1 MVLKPMQLAVGSGN
15 IDLVRL
21 FLDHGAGVNWT
32 FGLNQTSPLQ
42 WAIASRN
49 IDVVRL
55 LLQYGASQ
63 DHINALGWS
72 PLFFCWPLTRQG
84 EPIMLEYIKLLA
96 EDSFQDLTLLDE
108 DGWTCMHRV
117 AAFGSAEELMQLIK
131 LGADPLGKSLP
142 LGWNTLQHACFYGN
156 VSCYEQL
163 LPQFGE
169 QAISM
174 TDERGWSLLHLA
186 AASGS
191 EGLLR
196 DLLKRGADPQ
206 ALTNPSAAETMH
218 EGLYGKRC
226 SPRDIAAIEGPEHFL
241 KLDRAIED
249 LLADDEVFFDAEE

>member
-1 MVLKPMQLAVGSGN
+1 MVLTSMQLAVGSGN

-63 DHINALGWS
+63 DHVNALGWS
-72 PLFFCWPLTRQG
+72 PMFFCWPLTRQG
-84 EPIMLEYIKLLA
+84 EPLMLEYIKLLA
-96 EDSFQDLTLLDE
+96 EDSCQDFTLLDE
-108 DGWTCMHRV
+108 DGWNCLHRV
-117 AAFGSAEELMQLIK
+117 AAFGSAAELMQLIK

-142 LGWNTLQHACFYGN
+142 LGWNALQHACFYGN
-156 VSCYEQL
+156 VSCYEEL
-163 LPQFGE
+163 LPQFDG
-169 QAISM
+169 QTASI
-174 TDERGWSLLHLA
+174 TDERGWTLLHLA

-196 DLLKRGADPQ
+196 DLLKRGADPE
-206 ALTNPSAAETMH
+206 ALTNPSVAETINQD
-218 EGLYGKRC
+218 LYGKRC
-226 SPRDIAAIEGPEHFL
+226 SPRNIAAIEGPEHVL
-241 KLDRAIED
+241 KFDRAVED
-249 LLADDEVFFDAEE
+249 LLADAEVFFDAEE